1 MTIHHYTTFSRLA
14 VLLFGMA
21 VLDAPPAGAQTVV
34 YEKSRIT
41 CVSRQMNVPV
51 EAVFRKFTA
60 QVSFDPARAETA
72 KAAIEIDV
80 GSFDIDNAEANDEAR
95 GKAWFDARN
104 FPKATFTATAVKALG
119 GGRYEA
125 RGPLTIKGKTVE
137 VVTPFTY
144 RDAPGGGMIDGN
156 FSVKR
161 LQFNIGEGAWKDT
174 DTVADEVQI
183 RYQLLL
189 SRQQMPA
196 KK

>member
-1 MTIHHYTTFSRLA
+1 MPIRRTSFISHTAALLCLA
-14 VLLFGMA
+14 AAVIAWPANAQSVLH
-21 VLDAPPAGAQTVV
+21 
-34 YEKSRIT
+34 EKSRIS
-41 CVSRQMNVPV
+41 CVSKQMNVPV

-60 QVSFDPARAETA
+60 QISFDPARPESA
-72 KAAIEIDV
+72 KATIEIDV

-104 FPKATFTATAVKALG
+104 FPKATFSSTAVKALG
-119 GGRYEA
+119 GGRFEA

-144 RDAPGGGMIDGN
+144 RDAPGGAMIDGN

-183 RYQLLL
+183 RYQLALG
-189 SRQQMPA
+189 RAQTPA